1 MKLEFTEHA
10 LFEMSRRSITNRQVE
25 EAVNNPQQ
33 ELRSLKDRV
42 IIQNRYYDDIV
53 EKEMILRVIGNRGS
67 DSFEVITVYKTS
79 KVEKYWME
87 D

>member
-1 MKLEFTEHA
+1 MKLEFTGHA

-25 EAVNNPQQ
+25 EVVKNPQQ
-33 ELRSLKDRV
+33 ESRSLKGRV
-42 IIQNRYYDDIV
+42 ILQNRYYDGIV

-67 DSFEVITVYKTS
+67 DSFKVVTVYKTS